1 VTGRDL
7 GFADPERERALL
19 IGIIEAIS
27 ADPELDPLASHV
39 ARLVTDATDTDL
51 CYVYV
56 LDDSGRSLTLAG
68 AAPPLDQEVG
78 QIGLPLGTGVSGW
91 VASHQ
96 LPAVITD
103 QKEAD
108 SRYRHLPQLRGR
120 DFTSMASVPMVSH
133 PGGLVGVLNVH
144 TRDRHEFTERDLQLL
159 TSIGSLIAGAIHQ
172 ARLHRRLAARER
184 ASEQFAEQ
192 VIAAEEAE
200 RRRLASDIHD
210 GITQRLISLS
220 FHLDAA
226 ASALAE
232 APAFT
237 AEQLVRARML
247 TRLML
252 DEARAAINGLRPPVL
267 DDLGLADALASL
279 AHSIGAVEVTVDVD
293 DCQLPEHVEIALYRI
308 AQEALQNVVKHAHTS
323 RATLELHQTGTQIW
337 LRVSDSGGGFDPA
350 APPAARGAAASSPTG
365 ATAASSP
372 TSDSGTGYGM
382 SSMAERAELVGGH
395 LEVLSS
401 PGRGTTVIAKVPAA

>member
-1 VTGRDL
+1 LTGRDL

-39 ARLVTDATDTDL
+39 ASLVTEATGTDL

-68 AAPPLDQEVG
+68 ATPPLDLAVG

-91 VASHQ
+91 VASHHQ
-96 LPAVITD
+96 PAVIID
-103 QKEAD
+103 DKEAD
-108 SRYRHLPQLRGR
+108 PRYRHLPQLRGR

-172 ARLHRRLAARER
+172 ARLHGRLAARER

-192 VIAAEEAE
+192 VIAAGEAE

-210 GITQRLISLS
+210 GISQRLISLS

-232 APAFT
+232 APDFT
-237 AEQLVRARML
+237 ATQLVRAREL
-247 TRLML
+247 TRLTL

-267 DDLGLADALASL
+267 DDLGLTHALASL
-279 AHSIGAVEVTVDVD
+279 ARSIGAIEVTVDLD

-308 AQEALQNVVKHAHTS
+308 AQEALQNVVKHAAA
-323 RATLELHQTGTQIW
+323 RQAALELRQAGPQVW
-337 LRVSDSGGGFDPA
+337 LRVSDSGRGFDLA
-350 APPAARGAAASSPTG
+350 APPPSGEGASGKESGEDAFG
-365 ATAASSP
+365 
-372 TSDSGTGYGM
+372 DSGTGYGLR
-382 SSMAERAELVGGH
+382 SMAERAELVGGR
-395 LEVLSS
+395 LEVMSS
-401 PGRGTTVIAKVPAA
+401 PGRGTTVIARVPAG